1 MRNCLILLTLI
12 VFLFDSR
19 SVACA
24 QPSSMWLRRD
34 PVLINSTAD
43 SKARRPGDLLIIRV
57 NERSDVDNRDQR
69 LMQKQSESDS
79 DASVDAGVSGIVG
92 DKAGGMDF
100 NQASSGSR
108 RFNGNSQFLSER
120 QLLDQLTITVVDTTP
135 NGNLLINGTRQ
146 VSLEGDQRTMIV
158 TGVVRAIDIQPD
170 NSISSTK
177 IGALDIRYEST
188 GNGGAEQKF
197 INQGWL
203 GKKLNRIWPH

>member
-1 MRNCLILLTLI
+1 MKSCVFLVTLVFILLNSHSI
-12 VFLFDSR
+12 VR
-19 SVACA
+19 A
-24 QPSSMWLRRD
+24 QPSAMWQRRD
-34 PVLINSTAD
+34 QVLINSTAD
-43 SKARRPGDLLIIRV
+43 SKARRPGDLLMIRV

-69 LMQKQSESDS
+69 LMQKQNQSDS
-79 DASVDAGVSGIVG
+79 DASLEAGVTGVVG
-92 DKAGGMDF
+92 DKAGGMEF

-135 NGNLLINGTRQ
+135 NGNLLINGSRQ

-158 TGVVRAIDIQPD
+158 TGVIRAIDIQPD

-177 IGALDIRYEST
+177 IAALDIRYEST
-188 GNGGAEQKF
+188 GNEGAEQKF

-203 GKKLNRIWPH
+203 GKKLNRVWPH

>member
-1 MRNCLILLTLI
+1 MRNCLILLTLLI
-12 VFLFDSR
+12 LCIESR
-19 SVACA
+19 SVIA

-34 PVLINSTAD
+34 PTMVNPLAD
-43 SKARRPGDLLIIRV
+43 AKARRPGDLLIIRV

-69 LMQKQSESDS
+69 LMQKQSESES
-79 DASVDAGVSGIVG
+79 EASVDAGVSGVVG

-100 NQASSGSR
+100 NQGSSGSR

-120 QLLDQLTITVVDTTP
+120 QLLDQLTIMVVDTTP

-158 TGVVRAIDIQPD
+158 TGVVRAIDILPD
-170 NSISSTK
+170 NSISSSR

-188 GNGGAEQKF
+188 GNSGAEQKF

-203 GKKLNRIWPH
+203 GKKLNRLWPH